1 MPGFRFKSYFLRGR
15 APIRIVGGSIL
26 LRKGAGGGASS
37 YASPDEYHKTTG
49 QGLYGQGLYAQ
60 GNRGMGLEKLAKLNV
75 VQPIGKRIKNIRF

>member
-26 LRKGAGGGASS
+26 LRKGAGGCASS
-37 YASPDEYHKTTG
+37 YASPEEYHKTT
-49 QGLYGQGLYAQ
+49 GQGLYAQ

-75 VQPIGKRIKNIRF
+75 VQPIGRKTKNIRF

>member
-49 QGLYGQGLYAQ
+49 QGLYAQ

-75 VQPIGKRIKNIRF
+75 VQNIGRKPKNIRF

>member
-37 YASPDEYHKTTG
+37 YSSPEEYHKTT
-49 QGLYGQGLYAQ
+49 GQGLYAQ

-75 VQPIGKRIKNIRF
+75 VQSIGKKPKNIRF

>member
-26 LRKGAGGGASS
+26 LRKGAGGGTSS
-37 YASPDEYHKTTG
+37 YASPEEYHKTT
-49 QGLYGQGLYAQ
+49 GQGLYAQ

-75 VQPIGKRIKNIRF
+75 VQPIGKKIRNIRF

>member
-37 YASPDEYHKTTG
+37 YASPEEYHKTT
-49 QGLYGQGLYAQ
+49 GQGLYAQ
-60 GNRGMGLEKLAKLNV
+60 GNRGMGLEKLSKLNV
-75 VQPIGKRIKNIRF
+75 VQNIGKKPRNIRF

>member
-37 YASPDEYHKTTG
+37 YSSPEEYHKTT
-49 QGLYGQGLYAQ
+49 GQGLYAQ
-60 GNRGMGLEKLAKLNV
+60 GNRGMGLEKLSKLNV
-75 VQPIGKRIKNIRF
+75 VQPIGKKIKNIRF